1 MNNTVKYLFNLAF
14 DNQISIIVDKR
25 INVPFA
31 STKRRLAVVNNYE
44 AFPLAHEIAHILNND
59 PGVLYFTC
67 SKDAIEGDANKLAV
81 KLLAE
86 YYFQEL
92 EPEQYNVDRFIE
104 YYRIPSYLRDYCLK
118 IIL

>member
-1 MNNTVKYLFNLAF
+1 MNNTFTYLAKIAF
-14 DNQISIIVDKR
+14 DHDISIIIDKK

-31 STKRRLAVVNNYE
+31 SLKRRLVVVNNNE
-44 AFPLAHEIAHILNND
+44 PFPLAHELAHIFNND

-67 SKDAIEGDANKLAV
+67 SKSSIEGDANKLAV

-104 YYRIPSYLRDYCLK
+104 FYKIPYYLRDYCLK
-118 IIL
+118 VIK